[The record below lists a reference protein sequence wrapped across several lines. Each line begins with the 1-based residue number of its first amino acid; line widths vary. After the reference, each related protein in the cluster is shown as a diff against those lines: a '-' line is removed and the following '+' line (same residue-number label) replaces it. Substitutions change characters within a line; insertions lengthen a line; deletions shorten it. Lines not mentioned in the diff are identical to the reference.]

1 MGPVGL
7 IIFCVVVALLVLGLL
22 LREPFAE
29 FRKRRR
35 ARARER
41 KRQWRRD
48 RDAARAQRSQ
58 ERAMNPV
65 RAAARK
71 GPPRW
76 QQVEK
81 RQGGK
86 CWLCGTR
93 IYPDDRRRVAAGE
106 ERLGATYPEVDF
118 VVPIVSGGTY
128 ELDNARIAHRH
139 CHALRVANPA
149 RTTYGAP
156 KRTYSD

>member
-1 MGPVGL
+1 MGL
-7 IIFCVVVALLVLGLL
+7 IIFCVVVALLALGLL

-35 ARARER
+35 ERARVR
-41 KRQWRRD
+41 KGQWRRD
-48 RDAARAQRSQ
+48 REASRVQRSQ
-58 ERAMNPV
+58 VRAMYPA

-81 RQGGK
+81 HHGGK
-86 CWLCGTR
+86 CWLCGART
-93 IYPDDRRRVAAGE
+93 YPDDRRRVAAGD

-128 ELDNARIAHRH
+128 ERDNARIAHRH
-139 CHALRVANPA
+139 CQALRVANPA
-149 RTTYGAP
+149 RTTYEAP